1 MYPAIVYLPIS
12 DLSIYLSEYMYMC
25 MCMCMCMCMYLSIPQ
40 VRVFAL
46 RFLAP
51 PGRRDLFLKPVKQLT
66 LRG

>member
-1 MYPAIVYLPIS
+1 MYPSIVYLPIS
-12 DLSIYLSEYMYMC
+12 DLSIYLSEYMY
-25 MCMCMCMCMYLSIPQ
+25 MCMCMCMYLSIPQ

>member
-12 DLSIYLSEYMYMC
+12 DLSIYLSEYMH
-25 MCMCMCMCMYLSIPQ
+25 MCMCMYLSIPQ